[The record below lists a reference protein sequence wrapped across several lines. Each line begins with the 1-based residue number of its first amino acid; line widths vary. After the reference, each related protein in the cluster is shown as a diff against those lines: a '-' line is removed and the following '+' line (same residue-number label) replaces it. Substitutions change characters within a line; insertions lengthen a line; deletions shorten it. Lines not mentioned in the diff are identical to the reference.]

1 MNLGSMIVAID
12 AGNSRIKWGVHDGH
26 GWQSR
31 GALATADARWIA
43 EAADEWP
50 RDARIVICNVAGG
63 EVAQRID
70 GALADWRSPIL
81 RFRSTAE
88 CCGVR
93 NGYAQPAQLG
103 ADRWAALVGARGIVD
118 GDCLVVCAGTA
129 TTIDRLDAGGRF
141 RGGVILPGFDLM
153 RAALA
158 GNTAQLPLAEGEFS
172 ASPDNTMDAIV
183 SGCLSAQL
191 GAIERLHAEI
201 GDTPAACCILTGG
214 GAARLLPHMRVP
226 VRHEDALIL
235 AGLVR
240 YAESVRNLPQPS

>member
-1 MNLGSMIVAID
+1 MIVAID

-26 GWQSR
+26 GWQAR

-50 RDARIVICNVAGG
+50 REARIVLCNVAGA
-63 EVAQRID
+63 EVAHHVEC
-70 GALADWRSPIL
+70 ALAGWRSAIL

-103 ADRWAALVGARGIVD
+103 ADRWAALVGARGIVAE
-118 GDCLVVCAGTA
+118 GGCLVICAGTA
-129 TTIDRLDAGGRF
+129 TTIDRLDADGRF

-153 RAALA
+153 RGALA

-172 ASPDNTMDAIV
+172 TAPDNTMDAIV

-191 GAIERLHAEI
+191 GAIERLYA
-201 GDTPAACCILTGG
+201 AACEGGTRVTCLLTGG
-214 GAARLLPHMRVP
+214 GADRLLPHLHVP
-226 VRHEDALIL
+226 VRHEESLIL

-240 YAESVRNLPQPS
+240 YAESV